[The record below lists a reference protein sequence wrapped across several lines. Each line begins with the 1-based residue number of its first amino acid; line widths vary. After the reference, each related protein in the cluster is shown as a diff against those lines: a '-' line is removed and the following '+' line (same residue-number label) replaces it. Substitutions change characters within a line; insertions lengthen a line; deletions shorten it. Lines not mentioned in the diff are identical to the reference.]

1 MRPGSLRR
9 AAAGVWPARVP
20 VQRLRHKVMKFPARA
35 LMAVYDWSVFYLCL
49 AEFVLLSLA
58 WSLLASLLHMV
69 LPQPLG
75 QRVGR
80 LGIMLSCR
88 LFLSTLALS
97 GRFHFDLRPLD
108 AMRGEKAMIIAPNHP
123 SLWDAVMM
131 ASRLPDV
138 ACIMKA
144 TILDNLLLGGG
155 ARLSRYIPN
164 DSIRAMICLA
174 LDNLRAGSHVLL
186 FPEGTRTV
194 TPPIGKITGAVGVIA
209 CRAHAPVQTV
219 LVDTN
224 SRFLSKGWP
233 AWRKPDLPLT
243 YTVRLGRRFDAPTSS
258 ATLASELQ
266 QYFSD
271 ALTQPAAAPGAAA
284 GAAAPFDGQPTAST
298 K

>member
-1 MRPGSLRR
+1 MRPGSLWRKP
-9 AAAGVWPARVP
+9 AGS
-20 VQRLRHKVMKFPARA
+20 RLEPMKSPARA
-35 LMAVYDWSVFYLCL
+35 LLLVYDCAVFYLCL

-58 WSLLASLLHMV
+58 WSVLASLLHLV
-69 LPQPLG
+69 LPQKLG
-75 QRVGR
+75 SRVGR
-80 LGIMLSCR
+80 IGIMLSCR
-88 LFLSTLALS
+88 LFLATLTLS

-108 AMRGEKAMIIAPNHP
+108 ALRGEKAMIIAPNHP

-144 TILDNLLLGGG
+144 AILNNILLGGG

-164 DSIRAMICLA
+164 DSVRGMICLA
-174 LDNLRAGSHVLL
+174 LDNLRSGSHVLL

-194 TPPIGKITGAVGVIA
+194 TPPIGRITGAVGVIA
-209 CRAHAPVQTV
+209 CRARVPVQTV

-233 AWRKPDLPLT
+233 AWRRPDLPLT
-243 YTVRLGRRFDAPTSS
+243 YRVRLGRRFDAPTSS
-258 ATLASELQ
+258 AAFVADMQ
-266 QYFSD
+266 HYFSD
-271 ALTQPAAAPGAAA
+271 ALTQAVPDAVANAAT
-284 GAAAPFDGQPTAST
+284 FDGQPTAST